1 MNRTRVFWP
10 GVIGALAALAA
21 CRGGCHRGDDRAAT
35 VEGRLAMFPAATR
48 IVASVDVAKLRASP
62 AAAKLAAQAKQNA
75 GDQREIEEF
84 AKRTGFDPLRQ
95 LNSVTVAFPEEARAH
110 GELGMVLRA
119 DHLDEARLVAY
130 ARDQLQKSGDDLTAT
145 ARGRLT
151 LWSSRRDPD
160 LVGFFLDSQTF
171 VLGAGGWGPKMA
183 DLAQTARPEDSAATD
198 LDLVNLVE
206 RAAREHDIWAAAIVP
221 DATRKSLSADPKFA
235 DAANIQTLSAGLNL
249 GKGLE
254 AVLHADLASSAQAR
268 ALADRVTS
276 SLRDAN
282 KNPEVLMLG
291 LGPYLDGVSAS
302 AADRG
307 FDLHAGLSEA
317 AFDDLLARL
326 GGLIALARGG
336 GSPFGR

>member
-10 GVIGALAALAA
+10 GVIVALAALAA
-21 CRGGCHRGDDRAAT
+21 CRGGCHRENDRAAT
-35 VEGRLAMFPAATR
+35 VEGRLALFPAATR

-62 AAAKLAAQAKQNA
+62 AAAKLAAQAQQNA
-75 GDQREIEEF
+75 GDQHEIEEF

-95 LNSVTVAFPEEARAH
+95 LNSVTAAFPEEARAH
-110 GELGMVLRA
+110 GELGLVLRA
-119 DHLDEARLVAY
+119 DHLDQARLVAY
-130 ARDQLQKSGDDLTAT
+130 VRDQLQKSGDDLTAT
-145 ARGRLT
+145 PHGRLT

-160 LVGFFLDSQTF
+160 LVGFFLDDQTL

-183 DLAQTARPEDSAATD
+183 DLAETARPGDSAATD

-206 RAAREHDIWAAAIVP
+206 RAAHDHDIWAAAIVP

-235 DAANIQTLSAGLNL
+235 DAANVQTLSAGLNL

-254 AVLHADLASSAQAR
+254 AVLHADLTTAAQAR
-268 ALADRVTS
+268 ALADHVTA
-276 SLRDAN
+276 SLGDAK

-302 AADRG
+302 AADRS
-307 FDLHAGLSEA
+307 FDLHAGLNEA

-326 GGLIALARGG
+326 GGLLALARGG
-336 GSPFGR
+336 GSVFRR

>member
-1 MNRTRVFWP
+1 M
-10 GVIGALAALAA
+10 LATVAA
-21 CRGGCHRGDDRAAT
+21 CRGGCQRGGDRAAT
-35 VEGRLAMFPAATR
+35 VEGRLALFPAATR

-75 GDQREIEEF
+75 GDQQEIQEF
-84 AKRTGFDPLRQ
+84 AKRTGFDPLQQ

-110 GELGMVLRA
+110 GELGLVLRA
-119 DHLDEARLVAY
+119 DHLDETRLVAY
-130 ARDQLQKSGDDLTAT
+130 VRDQLQKSGDDLTAT
-145 ARGRLT
+145 AHGRLT

-160 LVGFFLDSQTF
+160 LVGFFLDGQTF

-183 DLAQTARPEDSAATD
+183 DLAETARPGDSAATD

-206 RAAREHDIWAAAIVP
+206 QAAREHDVWAAALVP
-221 DATRKSLSADPKFA
+221 EATRKSLSADPRFA

-254 AVLHADLASSAQAR
+254 AVLHADLATAAQAKGM
-268 ALADRVTS
+268 ADRVTS
-276 SLRDAN
+276 SLRDAK

-302 AADRG
+302 ASDRG
-307 FDLHAGLSEA
+307 FDLHAGLGEA
-317 AFDDLLARL
+317 AFDDLIARL
-326 GGLIALARGG
+326 GGLIGLARGG
-336 GSPFGR
+336 GSVFSR

>member
-21 CRGGCHRGDDRAAT
+21 CRGGCHRGEDRAAT

-48 IVASVDVAKLRASP
+48 IVASIDVAKLRASP

-75 GDQREIEEF
+75 GDQREIEDF

-130 ARDQLQKSGDDLTAT
+130 VRDQLQKSGDDLTAT

-254 AVLHADLASSAQAR
+254 AVLHADLASPAQAR
-268 ALADRVTS
+268 ALADRVTA
-276 SLRDAN
+276 SLRDAK

-291 LGPYLDGVSAS
+291 LGPYLDGVSAG

-307 FDLHAGLSEA
+307 FDLHAGLGEA

-326 GGLIALARGG
+326 GGLIALARSG
-336 GSPFGR
+336 GSAFSR